1 MDSRFSALQRGIDN
15 VLANWPLLLIRLAEY
30 VALIALILVT
40 VFGGL
45 FPAIFLGVF
54 RSVFER
60 AEAPEDAAMV
70 LIEHPFLILW
80 VLLLFLVVITFAMI
94 VHSFVQAGVVG
105 CYIDGE
111 RVAAASRSLL
121 RSRFRV
127 FTPDLWLRHA
137 RTKWWPVFLIYN
149 ITWGLFLLLLLIP
162 LAAIAFLTF
171 LGRESPG
178 VIFIACG
185 GLIAIFGVLL
195 IGGIVVQLWTTIAI
209 ALSVAGRRVSESVR
223 DGWDL
228 LVSNPLPFVA
238 ILVVSFVVSFAVFG
252 FIGIG
257 SFSIGLF
264 GVFDMGLFMLPLQIG
279 ISLFQNALSVAIE
292 AWFLAAAI
300 AVVLQLRR

>member
-1 MDSRFSALQRGIDN
+1 MDSRFTALQRGIDN

-30 VALIALILVT
+30 VALIGLVLLIL
-40 VFGGL
+40 FGGL
-45 FPAIFLGVF
+45 FPAIFLGAF
-54 RSVFER
+54 SAVFER
-60 AEAPEDAAMV
+60 AEAPEDAVMV
-70 LIEHPFLILW
+70 LLEHPFLVLW
-80 VLLLFLVVITFAMI
+80 VLLVFVVVLTFAMV
-94 VHSFVQAGVVG
+94 VHSFVQAGIVG

-111 RVAAASRSLL
+111 RAAAPSNNLSRA
-121 RSRFRV
+121 RFRV
-127 FTPDLWLRHA
+127 FTPELWLRHA

-149 ITWGLFLLLLLIP
+149 ITWGVFFLLLLIP
-162 LAAIAFLTF
+162 LVAIAFLTF

-178 VIFIACG
+178 VLFIACG
-185 GLIAIFGVLL
+185 GLVVIFGVMF

-209 ALSVAGRRVSESVR
+209 ALGVAGRRVGESVR

-228 LVSNPLPFVA
+228 LVSNPLPFIA

-279 ISLFQNALSVAIE
+279 ISLFQNALSVA
-292 AWFLAAAI
+292 
-300 AVVLQLRR
+300 